1 MLKKQRHASD
11 RGNNRQVRIL
21 ARIEINETSDN
32 PNRVTRI
39 IPCTDAKVAA
49 GSMQPSRCEISL
61 AYHATPEQ
69 NRDDE
74 GHTARSRISN
84 NLSACVVRNVS
95 GPSRKI
101 GPIAFDH
108 PPKVDPS
115 ATPPFLFTLST
126 IRATKQ
132 SKEISIS
139 ANRKNAPL
147 SSAHRAIL
155 ARGDRRGFPL
165 HDLARRQVHHQR
177 TERKALG
184 RTAAGFPAGC
194 GQEWMSGES
203 RPMDFLFLSASV
215 RALMDC

>member
-74 GHTARSRISN
+74 GHTARSRIFN

-126 IRATKQ
+126 IRATKP
-132 SKEISIS
+132 SKDISIDIRKSEKCS
-139 ANRKNAPL
+139 ALKR
-147 SSAHRAIL
+147 SSRYP
-155 ARGDRRGFPL
+155 RSRRPQG
-165 HDLARRQVHHQR
+165 
-177 TERKALG
+177 
-184 RTAAGFPAGC
+184 
-194 GQEWMSGES
+194 
-203 RPMDFLFLSASV
+203 LSASRSGSETSAPSADRTKSSRTNSCWFSRRLWTRV
-215 RALMDC
+215 DVW